1 MHPLT
6 FWQVLSGRRYL
17 FVFMNR
23 RFLAKFVGVLLLL
36 VLIGVEIGPLI
47 GHSVYA
53 EIIPLNHT
61 SPSVDMSCRQ
71 ISFSPDGDPFG
82 LCPGPY
88 PQGGN
93 CVWWAW
99 EMWHLLGIDLPQNW
113 GNAADWIADAERSG
127 LPLGKTPRVGSIAVF
142 PIGDGV
148 WAFSSIGHVAF
159 VTAVSADASTF
170 NVTYQNYGDSAPMH
184 VGIDY
189 PVSVINGPLFQNNN
203 MRFIYF
209 PRPIDSHL
217 FVQLPGINGNM
228 LAGVANSNKLLM
240 NSFNSTS
247 NGSAINSTLSSG
259 TSNQVSLGLTPTST
273 DQEFNADF
281 AGVGVSDLLL
291 YNRVKGSLSVLGLS
305 DEQFRLEKQH
315 LPHTAIDDILAENNA
330 LSPQPVSLAD
340 SSTPANGWG
349 QSLDIHIGD
358 FTGTGRSE
366 ILLYDRVTG
375 KLQLISLTP
384 QLKIQKHVTLQG
396 WGPGWE
402 LYVGKFDG
410 HRSTIFMYNR
420 LVNSVPIMGL
430 TPTPNPNPIVVVTN
444 PPNLTPIPTTK
455 PGTSPTSSP
464 STRTSPTPSSSPTP
478 RSSPTPS
485 PSPTPKPSPTS
496 NPSPTPKPSP
506 SPTPKPSPSPA
517 PSPSPTPGHSP
528 TPTPDSKTRVTKT
541 SLLHFSGSNQGLPI
555 DNDLN
560 ASLNGSTTT
569 VVSTNVIVVNFDQN
583 FKILHFQ
590 QYTLLDNS
598 WEVYAGSFVS
608 SNQDALF
615 LYDRLLGEAR
625 LLSFDANLHI
635 VHYKPVHSI
644 DANWEV
650 YSGDFVGTGR
660 AQVLL
665 YNPSSGE
672 AQILVLKSDLSLADQ
687 KSFSGWGTNMALYVG
702 HFGTPTL
709 NVMLYDPQAIQT
721 TFIAFD
727 ATLLA
732 THQFT
737 VPAWDNRW
745 QILVGSFLD
754 RSRCLAAHNCSTGD
768 DILVLN
774 RQTGR
779 MEQFVFSF
787 GTQYQVADN
796 RSQGYVRN
804 GVAPVANLT
813 SVDASK
819 FSLLTTLSTSI
830 RAEEL
835 Y

>member
-1 MHPLT
+1 MPPLT

-71 ISFSPDGDPFG
+71 ISYSPDGDPFG

-99 EMWHLLGIDLPQNW
+99 EMWHLLGIDLPRNW

-189 PVSVINGPLFQNNN
+189 PVSVINGPRFQNNN
-203 MRFIYF
+203 MHFIYF

-217 FVQLPGINGNM
+217 FERLPGINGNM
-228 LAGVANSNKLLM
+228 LAGVTNSNKLLM

-247 NGSAINSTLSSG
+247 NGSAINSTSSSG

-291 YNRVKGSLSVLGLS
+291 YNRIKGSLSVLGLS

-315 LPHTAIDDILAENNA
+315 LPHTAIEDILAENNA
-330 LSPQPVSLAD
+330 LSPQIVSLAD
-340 SSTPANGWG
+340 STTPANGWG

-420 LVNSVPIMGL
+420 LVNSVASMVL
-430 TPTPNPNPIVVVTN
+430 
-444 PPNLTPIPTTK
+444 
-455 PGTSPTSSP
+455 
-464 STRTSPTPSSSPTP
+464 
-478 RSSPTPS
+478 
-485 PSPTPKPSPTS
+485 
-496 NPSPTPKPSP
+496 
-506 SPTPKPSPSPA
+506 
-517 PSPSPTPGHSP
+517 

-569 VVSTNVIVVNFDQN
+569 VVITNVIVVNFDQN
-583 FKILHFQ
+583 FKVLHFQ

-650 YSGDFVGTGR
+650 YSGDFMGTGR

-779 MEQFVFSF
+779 MEQYVFSF

>member
-1 MHPLT
+1 
-6 FWQVLSGRRYL
+6 
-17 FVFMNR
+17 
-23 RFLAKFVGVLLLL
+23 
-36 VLIGVEIGPLI
+36 
-47 GHSVYA
+47 
-53 EIIPLNHT
+53 
-61 SPSVDMSCRQ
+61 
-71 ISFSPDGDPFG
+71 
-82 LCPGPY
+82 
-88 PQGGN
+88 
-93 CVWWAW
+93 
-99 EMWHLLGIDLPQNW
+99 
-113 GNAADWIADAERSG
+113 
-127 LPLGKTPRVGSIAVF
+127 
-142 PIGDGV
+142 
-148 WAFSSIGHVAF
+148 
-159 VTAVSADASTF
+159 
-170 NVTYQNYGDSAPMH
+170 
-184 VGIDY
+184 
-189 PVSVINGPLFQNNN
+189 
-203 MRFIYF
+203 
-209 PRPIDSHL
+209 
-217 FVQLPGINGNM
+217 
-228 LAGVANSNKLLM
+228 
-240 NSFNSTS
+240 
-247 NGSAINSTLSSG
+247 
-259 TSNQVSLGLTPTST
+259 
-273 DQEFNADF
+273 
-281 AGVGVSDLLL
+281 
-291 YNRVKGSLSVLGLS
+291 
-305 DEQFRLEKQH
+305 
-315 LPHTAIDDILAENNA
+315 
-330 LSPQPVSLAD
+330 
-340 SSTPANGWG
+340 
-349 QSLDIHIGD
+349 
-358 FTGTGRSE
+358 
-366 ILLYDRVTG
+366 
-375 KLQLISLTP
+375 
-384 QLKIQKHVTLQG
+384 
-396 WGPGWE
+396 
-402 LYVGKFDG
+402 
-410 HRSTIFMYNR
+410 
-420 LVNSVPIMGL
+420 
-430 TPTPNPNPIVVVTN
+430 
-444 PPNLTPIPTTK
+444 
-455 PGTSPTSSP
+455 
-464 STRTSPTPSSSPTP
+464 
-478 RSSPTPS
+478 
-485 PSPTPKPSPTS
+485 
-496 NPSPTPKPSP
+496 
-506 SPTPKPSPSPA
+506 
-517 PSPSPTPGHSP
+517 
-528 TPTPDSKTRVTKT
+528 
-541 SLLHFSGSNQGLPI
+541 LLHFSGSNQGLPI

-813 SVDASK
+813 SVDAST